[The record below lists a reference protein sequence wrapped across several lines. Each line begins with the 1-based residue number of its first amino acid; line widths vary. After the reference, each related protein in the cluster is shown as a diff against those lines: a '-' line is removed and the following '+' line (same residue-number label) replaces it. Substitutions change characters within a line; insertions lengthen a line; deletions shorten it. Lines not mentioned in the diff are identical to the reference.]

1 MHLETD
7 SLRVFSFIFV
17 VHVLLF
23 IVVVVY
29 IGGVRSDH
37 GSPR

>member
-1 MHLETD
+1 MHLKAD

-17 VHVLLF
+17 AHVLLF

-29 IGGVRSDH
+29 IGDVRRDH
-37 GSPR
+37 GSSR